1 MLGNLKTH
9 AAAAQSRFPRQH
21 GPEIRPTGIK
31 NTLCHAGLSEFRG
44 AHVANGN
51 EPVLLHKLRRF
62 LMQKILPSISD
73 FGVNGLHAVALTGSL
88 RGRKLLLA
96 GAIEC
101 RHGYRAAAGH
111 RRQRLGAEVY
121 AELVVDCLCRFRHLE
136 RNVDGPA
143 ATPILRER
151 PTTDLGGVR
160 QWSVQKYTVDFAA
173 KYKTA
178 VAKLYRL
185 LIERHPAE
193 RTTRALSFAPAQPRL
208 YVAADAKCRTV
219 DKFAARSANAGR
231 VLFLCCQ
238 RSIGASHSK

>member
-51 EPVLLHKLRRF
+51 EPVLIHKLRRF

-96 GAIEC
+96 GAIQC

-121 AELVVDCLCRFRHLE
+121 AELVVDCC
-136 RNVDGPA
+136 A
-143 ATPILRER
+143 ASGISSATLMDQRPRQSSENDPQPIL
-151 PTTDLGGVR
+151 
-160 QWSVQKYTVDFAA
+160 AA
-173 KYKTA
+173 SGSG
-178 VAKLYRL
+178 R
-185 LIERHPAE
+185 
-193 RTTRALSFAPAQPRL
+193 
-208 YVAADAKCRTV
+208 CRNT
-219 DKFAARSANAGR
+219 
-231 VLFLCCQ
+231 L
-238 RSIGASHSK
+238 